1 MRNGVGAFVIA
12 SASALAGLPAAA
24 APGVPTGLVV
34 LERTA
39 DGALLE
45 WAPASGAPR
54 GYKIRSS
61 PSSGVHPDPVQY
73 PGGKSA
79 AFTWTTDDGYDDNLL
94 YEPVFSSRGLHFTAF
109 VNPAYL
115 GMAGRLT
122 WADLDALHA
131 AGHEI
136 ANHTMQHTALIDDR
150 AVALRYT
157 GAEACSLAVAGG
169 RLRTWVAGV
178 PDLDVLL
185 TAPGTNYLA
194 TLAAALDADPD
205 YEAVRL
211 AAPDMIYAT
220 YAQFL
225 DPVSGRQIGAGAPAE
240 TLTTA
245 RGVHDDAEMHAE
257 IGDAGDALEDH
268 LRLSDPSYRCRT
280 LAYPNHAH
288 AQWAISTLNDLGY
301 LGARS
306 GPVGPWPYHSQGS
319 YRLGYQTSFEVPH
332 GVPRSSNSWTEAQ
345 TRATFLNRMAV
356 WKANREWT
364 VLMSHHE
371 GEVDVAHLE
380 WSIDTVASDPDIW
393 IARFDEVMDF
403 LRSYFVDV
411 ANPLDAETGKCRA
424 WLRGLDPAQS
434 LWAVVTAYDAALSES
449 AWSTEVFI
457 PAYGASGAP
466 VAVAGVPA
474 AARAFPN
481 PFRGHTT
488 IEFLG
493 GHAGS
498 TRVRIFDVAGHRV
511 DEHDL
516 GPLPSGP
523 HRFVWDG
530 RSADRSLVPAGVY
543 WYVVEDGEASAAGRL
558 NVLR

>member
-1 MRNGVGAFVIA
+1 MRNRFGAFLMA
-12 SASALAGLPAAA
+12 SAATCAALPAAA
-24 APGVPTGLVV
+24 APSAPSGVVV

-45 WAPASGAPR
+45 WSPADGTPR

-61 PSSGVHPDPVQY
+61 PTPGVHPDPVLY
-73 PGGKSA
+73 PGGKLA

-109 VNPAYL
+109 VNPAHL
-115 GMAGRLT
+115 GMAGRMT

-131 AGHEI
+131 AGHEV
-136 ANHTMQHTALIDDR
+136 ANHTMTHTALIDDR
-150 AVALRYT
+150 AIALRYT
-157 GAEACSLAVAGG
+157 GAEPCSLAIAGG

-185 TAPGTNYLA
+185 TAPGTSYLA

-211 AAPDMIYAT
+211 AAPDTIYAT

-245 RGVHDDAEMHAE
+245 RGVHDDAEMLAE
-257 IGDAGDALEDH
+257 IEDARIALEDH
-268 LRLSDPSYRCRT
+268 LRIADPSYRCRT

-288 AQWAISTLNDLGY
+288 AQWAVSTLAELGY
-301 LGARS
+301 LGARA
-306 GPVGPWPYHSQGS
+306 GPVGPWPYYSQGS
-319 YRLGYQTSFEVPH
+319 YRMGFQTSFEVPH
-332 GVPRSSNSWTEAQ
+332 GIPRSSNAWTEAQ
-345 TRATFLNRMAV
+345 TRTTFLNRMAV

-364 VLMSHHE
+364 VLMAHHE

-380 WSIDTVASDPDIW
+380 WSIDTVASDPAIW

-403 LRSYFVDV
+403 LRAYFVDV
-411 ANPLDAETGKCRA
+411 GNPLDPGTGKCRA

-434 LWAVVTAYDAALSES
+434 LWVVVTAYDAALGES
-449 AWSTEVFI
+449 GWSTEVLV
-457 PAYGASGAP
+457 PAYGATTDAP
-466 VAVAGVPA
+466 LAVAAPFA
-474 AARAFPN
+474 TRAFPN
-481 PFRGHTT
+481 PFRQATT

-493 GHAGS
+493 GRAGS
-498 TRVRIFDVAGHRV
+498 TRVRIFDAAGRRV
-511 DEHDL
+511 DERDL
-516 GPLPSGP
+516 GPLAAGP
-523 HRFVWDG
+523 QRFVWDG
-530 RSADRSLVPAGVY
+530 RTADRTVVPAGVY
-543 WYVVEDGEASAAGRL
+543 WYRVEDDDSSVTGRL